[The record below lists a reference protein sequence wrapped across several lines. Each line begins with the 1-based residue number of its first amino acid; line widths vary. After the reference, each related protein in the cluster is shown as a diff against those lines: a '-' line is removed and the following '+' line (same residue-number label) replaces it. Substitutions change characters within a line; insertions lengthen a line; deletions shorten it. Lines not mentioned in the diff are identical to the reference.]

1 MNDLQTQLHS
11 MELATGA
18 DLLTDFARH
27 VDASPR
33 TVDAYRRNVGA
44 FLKWIQARGCTRPTW
59 ADVLA
64 YREERMTTQKPT
76 TVQAEI
82 IAIKQFFK
90 WTEAA
95 GLYPNVARDVK
106 TPKASR
112 SHKRDALTQEQ
123 ARKLL
128 AQPNRTTLQG
138 KRDYAIMLLMV
149 TGGLRDTEVMN
160 ANIGDYRELEGKPV
174 LYVLGK
180 GHTDKDDPVKLTPPA
195 RAALQEYLDAKNV
208 PQNAKNTPIFTSLSN
223 RDKDTRLTT
232 RSISRIVKKYL
243 IKAGMD
249 SDRLTA
255 HSLRHTAVTA
265 AVRSGATLEQ
275 AQQFARHEKITTTM
289 IYLQEKARSENPCED
304 LITSWI
310 FDE

>member
-1 MNDLQTQLHS
+1 MNDLQTQLQS
-11 MELATGA
+11 TELATSA
-18 DLLTDFARH
+18 ELLTDFARH

-59 ADVLA
+59 EDVLA
-64 YREERMTTQKPT
+64 YREDRLATQKPT

-90 WTEAA
+90 WTAAA
-95 GLYPNVARDVK
+95 GLYPDIAKDVK

-112 SHKRDALTQEQ
+112 KHKRDALSADQ
-123 ARKLL
+123 ARQLL
-128 AQPNRTTLQG
+128 AQVDRTTMEG
-138 KRDYAIMLLMV
+138 KRDFAILLLML

-160 ANIGDYRELEGKPV
+160 ANTSDCRELEGKPV

-180 GHTDKDDPVKLTPPA
+180 GHSDRDEYIKLTAPA
-195 RAALQEYLDAKNV
+195 KAALQEYLDAKNV

-223 RDKDTRLTT
+223 REKGTRLTT

-255 HSLRHTAVTA
+255 HSLRHTAITM
-265 AVRSGATLEQ
+265 AVRGGATLEQ
-275 AQQFARHEKITTTM
+275 AQQFARHEKLETTM
-289 IYLQEKARSENPCED
+289 IYLDENNRNQNPCEE
-304 LITSWI
+304 LITSTI
-310 FDE
+310 FNK